1 MDGHAGEGVRGL
13 AEVVTV
19 SLVSGRLCLGGGGCS
34 GDGKGT
40 AKAKRKRRGVSVLP
54 RRPGKK

>member
-1 MDGHAGEGVRGL
+1 MDMQGGRGVTGL

-19 SLVSGRLCLGGGGCS
+19 SLMSGRLCLGGGACS
-34 GDGKGT
+34 GDGEGT